1 MNRSFGWA
9 MLVAAGIV
17 LGCALSSRERIQA
30 APPAPEEAAA
40 REQQA
45 ELAGQLKDIKKQ
57 VAEINDVL
65 HNGLIKVVVVLN
77 PETK

>member
-9 MLVAAGIV
+9 MLVAVGMV
-17 LGCALSSRERIQA
+17 LGYALSCHESIQA
-30 APPAPEEAAA
+30 APPAPEEVAAK
-40 REQQA
+40 EQQA

-57 VAEINDVL
+57 VAEINDLL